1 MSYKKHPTAIVET
14 ENVGADTRVWAFV
27 HILPGAQIGVDC
39 NLCDHVFIENDVIVG
54 DLLETNLGLS
64 KAKGTNVFKP

>member
-14 ENVGADTRVWAFV
+14 ENIGADTQVWAFV
-27 HILPGAQIGVDC
+27 HILPGAQIGAEC

-54 DLLETNLGLS
+54 DRVTVKSGVQLWDGVRTRG
-64 KAKGTNVFKP
+64 